1 MTDTYKNNVLKD
13 LSILYIEDE
22 ENIRNNISTTLKL
35 LVKNVFPVDSYEHAK
50 STIEKNNINII
61 LSDINLPGKS
71 GLDFCKYIRESNT
84 KIPIILLTAHLDTN
98 YLLDATKLKLVDYLI
113 KPISFN
119 THHNVLIKCVDE
131 LISQNMFKI
140 KFMNDNEFDINNK
153 TLKDINNKE
162 IKLTLSELTLLEYL
176 IKNSKRTISHDELKQ
191 NIWKDVED
199 TSDSALKNL
208 LNKLR
213 KKIGKESINNISGIG
228 FRLFFKH

>member
-1 MTDTYKNNVLKD
+1 MTNTYKSNILKT

-22 ENIRNNISTTLKL
+22 ENIRNNITSTLKL
-35 LVKNVFPVDSYEHAK
+35 LVNNVFSVSSYDEAIIVIK
-50 STIEKNNINII
+50 KENVNII

-71 GLDFCKYIRESNT
+71 GLDFCKHIRENDK
-84 KIPIILLTAHLDTN
+84 KIPIVLLTAYLDTN

-119 THHNVLIKCVDE
+119 ALYIVLIKCVDE
-131 LISQNMFKI
+131 LILQNMFKI
-140 KFMNDNEFDINNK
+140 KFMNNNEFDINNK
-153 TLKDINNKE
+153 ILIDIHNKE
-162 IKLTLSELTLLEYL
+162 IKLTLSELNLLEYL
-176 IKNSKRTISHDELKQ
+176 IKNSSRIISHEELKQ
-191 NIWKDVED
+191 NIRKDIED

>member
-1 MTDTYKNNVLKD
+1 
-13 LSILYIEDE
+13 
-22 ENIRNNISTTLKL
+22 
-35 LVKNVFPVDSYEHAK
+35 
-50 STIEKNNINII
+50 
-61 LSDINLPGKS
+61 
-71 GLDFCKYIRESNT
+71 
-84 KIPIILLTAHLDTN
+84 
-98 YLLDATKLKLVDYLI
+98 
-113 KPISFN
+113 
-119 THHNVLIKCVDE
+119 
-131 LISQNMFKI
+131 
-140 KFMNDNEFDINNK
+140 MNDNEFDINNK